1 MRTIK
6 PFILILITVFLLSC
20 EKEDLK
26 NINGLW
32 LVEKVEVGEN
42 TMTPVARWTR
52 FNKDGTQTSG
62 NGWLQHSVGNW
73 FLKDKLL
80 TVKNTNGIND
90 EYEPFSIEIE
100 KDKMIWTREEE
111 GQEVSVF
118 LKRIDEI
125 PASEGNK
132 LIGLWKLT
140 KVLEDGN
147 DITVVANPDGKSMLH
162 LRWGNVYVQH
172 NMPKGRQYGIYKIHD
187 HKPEIQLVNYG
198 ESSRFSFWNFSI
210 DDQKLKLIS
219 RDQKSEMEFERIHQF
234 IQ

>member
-52 FNKDGTQTSG
+52 FNQDGTQTSG
-62 NGWLQHSVGNW
+62 NGWLQHSVGSW

>member
-62 NGWLQHSVGNW
+62 NGWLQHSVGSW